1 MEEMLET
8 VVCAPRR
15 ADESASEHM
24 SDSEDSSGDESQGH
38 FRSNSDVGRLGD
50 DFKMSLQVVDLQTVV
65 MDCASSPYSY
75 AFRIDAFA
83 RKVSAA
89 DGEFQSMGP
98 GKFVRQ
104 DMGTPVHLEETPID
118 PHLADYLVDYY
129 FRELW
134 PLFPIIDQDALYN
147 QLQDS
152 KSPPP
157 TSILTAIY
165 FAAASTISQVSGAI
179 PEIPSTMLSP
189 SLSPRSLPSLSPGLV
204 DSLRSSLSKILTNL
218 STPILEPRI
227 TTLQTIVLRCLYD
240 NTLSPEFR
248 TVLISDAIR
257 ISQYILLHRSITN
270 LPSRDQS
277 LRKHLWWTI
286 FLIEVW
292 TSSRYRSSCTI
303 DLGEVDI
310 PQPIESEEPDHQ
322 GFTALVALT
331 RILLNTLQRVYAANV
346 KYQEV
351 PREVV
356 RLRGWVMDWYC
367 NLPTELLVTENEE
380 VGGETADFLLA
391 TCHTVLL
398 FLYSPFKD
406 EDMVRSEIERSR
418 GIITDAL
425 GRLGRN
431 GRKFGIITNLVGEM
445 ARRLAL

>member
-24 SDSEDSSGDESQGH
+24 SDSEDYSGDESQGH
-38 FRSNSDVGRLGD
+38 FRSNSDARRLGD
-50 DFKMSLQVVDLQTVV
+50 DFKMSLQVIDLQTVE

-98 GKFVRQ
+98 GKFIRQ
-104 DMGTPVHLEETPID
+104 DTGIPVHLEETPID

-134 PLFPIIDQDALYN
+134 PSFPIIDQDALYN
-147 QLQDS
+147 QLRDP
-152 KSPPP
+152 KPPPP

-165 FAAASTISQVSGAI
+165 FAAASTISQVSSL
-179 PEIPSTMLSP
+179 PEIHSAMSSP
-189 SLSPRSLPSLSPGLV
+189 SLSPRSLPSISPGLV
-204 DSLRSSLSKILTNL
+204 DSLRSSLTKILTNL

-227 TTLQTIVLRCLYD
+227 TTLQTIILRCLYD
-240 NTLSPEFR
+240 NTLSSELR
-248 TVLISDAIR
+248 TILISDAIR
-257 ISQYILLHRSITN
+257 ISQYILLHRSIAN
-270 LPSRDQS
+270 LPARDQF
-277 LRKHLWWTI
+277 LRKHLWWTV
-286 FLIEVW
+286 FLLEVW
-292 TSSRYRSSCTI
+292 TSSRDRISCTI

-331 RILLNTLQRVYAANV
+331 RILLDTLRRVYSPNA
-346 KYQEV
+346 KYHEV

-367 NLPTELLVTENEE
+367 NLPTELLVTENE

-398 FLYSPFKD
+398 LLYSPFKN
-406 EDMVRSEIERSR
+406 EEMVRSEIERSR

-431 GRKFGIITNLVGEM
+431 GRKFGIIANLVGEM
-445 ARRLAL
+445 ARRLPL

>member
-8 VVCAPRR
+8 VVCAPHR

-24 SDSEDSSGDESQGH
+24 SDSEDYYGDESQGQA
-38 FRSNSDVGRLGD
+38 RSNTDARRHGG
-50 DFKMSLQVVDLQTVV
+50 DFKMSLQVIDLQTVE

-83 RKVSAA
+83 RKVSGA
-89 DGEFQSMGP
+89 DGEFQSIGP

-104 DMGTPVHLEETPID
+104 DEGALVHLEETPID
-118 PHLADYLVDYY
+118 PHIADYLVDYY

-134 PLFPIIDQDALYN
+134 PSFPIIDQDALYN
-147 QLQDS
+147 QLRDT

-157 TSILTAIY
+157 ISILTAIY
-165 FAAASTISQVSGAI
+165 FAAASTISQNSTVIS
-179 PEIPSTMLSP
+179 EMPSAMSSP
-189 SLSPRSLPSLSPGLV
+189 TLSPRSMSSLPPGLV
-204 DSLRSSLSKILTNL
+204 DSLRSSLTKILTNL

-227 TTLQTIVLRCLYD
+227 TTLQTIILRCLYD
-240 NTLSPEFR
+240 NTLSSEFR

-270 LPSRDQS
+270 LPARDQS
-277 LRKHLWWTI
+277 LRKRLWWTI
-286 FLIEVW
+286 FLLEVW
-292 TSSRYRSSCTI
+292 TSSRDRTSCAI

-310 PQPIESEEPDHQ
+310 SQPIESEEPNHQ
-322 GFTALVALT
+322 GFVALVALT
-331 RILLNTLQRVYAANV
+331 RILLDTLRRVYGPNV
-346 KYQEV
+346 NYQEV

-367 NLPTELLVTENEE
+367 NLPKELLVTENE

-398 FLYSPFKD
+398 LLYSPFKD
-406 EDMVRSEIERSR
+406 ENMVRSEIERSR
-418 GIITDAL
+418 GIIADAL
-425 GRLGRN
+425 GRLGRG
-431 GRKFGIITNLVGEM
+431 GRKFGIIVNLVGEM
-445 ARRLAL
+445 VRRLAL

>member
-8 VVCAPRR
+8 VVCTPRR

-24 SDSEDSSGDESQGH
+24 SDSEDSSGDESPGQ
-38 FRSNSDVGRLGD
+38 FRSNSNARHLGD
-50 DFKMSLQVVDLQTVV
+50 DFKMSLQVVDLQTVE
-65 MDCASSPYSY
+65 MDFASSPYSY

-89 DGEFQSMGP
+89 DGEFQSIGP
-98 GKFVRQ
+98 GKFIRQ
-104 DMGTPVHLEETPID
+104 DTCSDVHLEETPID

-134 PLFPIIDQDALYN
+134 PTFPIIDQDALYN
-147 QLQDS
+147 QLRDE

-165 FAAASTISQVSGAI
+165 FAAASTMSQVSSLI
-179 PEIPSTMLSP
+179 PEIPSAMSSP
-189 SLSPRSLPSLSPGLV
+189 SLSPRSLPSLPPGLM
-204 DSLRSSLSKILTNL
+204 DSLRSSLTKILTNL

-240 NTLSPEFR
+240 NTLSPGFR

-286 FLIEVW
+286 FLLEVW
-292 TSSRYRSSCTI
+292 TSSRDCTSCTI

-331 RILLNTLQRVYAANV
+331 RILLNTLRRVYAPGV
-346 KYQEV
+346 KCQEV
-351 PREVV
+351 PREVFQ
-356 RLRGWVMDWYC
+356 LRGWVMDWYC
-367 NLPTELLVTENEE
+367 NLPTELLVTEDE

-406 EDMVRSEIERSR
+406 EDMVRSEINRSR
-418 GIITDAL
+418 GIVTDAL

-431 GRKFGIITNLVGEM
+431 GRKFGIIGNLVGEM